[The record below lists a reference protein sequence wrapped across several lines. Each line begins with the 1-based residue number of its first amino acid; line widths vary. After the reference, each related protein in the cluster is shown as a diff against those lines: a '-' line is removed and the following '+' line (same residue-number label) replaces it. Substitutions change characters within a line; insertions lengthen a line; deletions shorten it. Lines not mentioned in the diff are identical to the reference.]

1 MTSAPLDPEDMPDDE
16 FQVLLDRVV
25 ASYARRVEERLE
37 SGEASFP
44 AFPDKRVSSATDV
57 VIATKMMLRDFGISP
72 FELSLLSRF

>member
-1 MTSAPLDPEDMPDDE
+1 MTRAPFDPEHMADGE
-16 FQVLLDRVV
+16 LQVLLDRVV

-37 SGEASFP
+37 SGEGTLP

-57 VIATKMMLRDFGISP
+57 VITTKMMLRAFGISP

>member
-1 MTSAPLDPEDMPDDE
+1 MTSAPLDPEHMPDDE
-16 FQVLLDRVV
+16 FRVLLDRVV

-37 SGEASFP
+37 SGEGSFP

-57 VIATKMMLRDFGISP
+57 VITTKMMLRDFGISP